1 MPSTDPFVEA
11 SLPPLPPQAEDVAWP
26 TAHWPA
32 GELQAVDLQSV
43 HDLVDRAFTDQP
55 RDDLALTLAVVI
67 IQGGRL
73 VLERYG
79 PETDADTPLVS
90 WSMAKSITHAAMGP
104 RVGDGRVDPDGAATV
119 AEWADPADPRSAI
132 STADLL
138 AMRSGLHWVEDY
150 VDPDASTCLAMLF
163 GAERADMAHFAA
175 SLPLE
180 DPVGSN
186 FVYSSGTTN
195 ILSRMIG
202 DAVGG
207 NEAAMRRH
215 LHEVVF
221 GPLGMASAEPRFDK
235 AGTFVGSSYVWAT
248 ARDFARFGHWYLRDG
263 VWDGQRLL
271 PEGWVDRARRLQS
284 VDPDDDAV
292 GYGEQWWVKV
302 GSELGVF
309 WASGYEGQSIT
320 VIPGADTVIVR
331 LGKTPIEHAPAL
343 QAWRWD
349 LLKALT
355 GTG

>member
-11 SLPPLPPQAEDVAWP
+11 SLPRFRRRPRTSPGPPPTGLRVSCGPSTCSRCMTSLIEHLPI
-26 TAHWPA
+26 
-32 GELQAVDLQSV
+32 S
-43 HDLVDRAFTDQP
+43 

-104 RVGDGRVDPDGAATV
+104 LVGDGRVDPDGAATV

-221 GPLGMASAEPRFDK
+221 GPLGMASAE
-235 AGTFVGSSYVWAT
+235 A
-248 ARDFARFGHWYLRDG
+248 
-263 VWDGQRLL
+263 
-271 PEGWVDRARRLQS
+271 
-284 VDPDDDAV
+284 
-292 GYGEQWWVKV
+292 
-302 GSELGVF
+302 
-309 WASGYEGQSIT
+309 
-320 VIPGADTVIVR
+320 
-331 LGKTPIEHAPAL
+331 AL
-343 QAWRWD
+343 
-349 LLKALT
+349 
-355 GTG
+355 

>member
-1 MPSTDPFVEA
+1 
-11 SLPPLPPQAEDVAWP
+11 
-26 TAHWPA
+26 
-32 GELQAVDLQSV
+32 
-43 HDLVDRAFTDQP
+43 
-55 RDDLALTLAVVI
+55 
-67 IQGGRL
+67 
-73 VLERYG
+73 
-79 PETDADTPLVS
+79 
-90 WSMAKSITHAAMGP
+90 
-104 RVGDGRVDPDGAATV
+104 
-119 AEWADPADPRSAI
+119 
-132 STADLL
+132 
-138 AMRSGLHWVEDY
+138 
-150 VDPDASTCLAMLF
+150 
-163 GAERADMAHFAA
+163 MAHFAA

>member
-1 MPSTDPFVEA
+1 MSITSSPTEQ
-11 SLPPLPPQAEDVAWP
+11 SLPPLPPQAENTPWPTDAWP
-26 TAHWPA
+26 T
-32 GELQAVDLQSV
+32 GELEAVDAQAVN
-43 HDLVDRAFTDQP
+43 DLVALAFTDQP
-55 RDDLALTLAVVI
+55 RDDLALTLAVVV

-79 PETDADTPLVS
+79 PETDAETPLVS
-90 WSMAKSITHAAMGP
+90 WSMAKSITQAALGTL
-104 RVGDGRVDPDGAATV
+104 VLDGAVDADGPAPV
-119 AEWADPADPRSAI
+119 PEWADQSDPRSAI
-132 STADLL
+132 GTEDLL
-138 AMRSGLHWVEDY
+138 AMRSGLHWIEDY

-163 GAERADMAHFAA
+163 GEQRADMAHYAA

-180 DPVGSN
+180 DPVGSR

-195 ILSRMIG
+195 ILSRITG

-207 NEAAMRRH
+207 GAQAMEAH
-215 LHEVVF
+215 LDDRLF
-221 GPLGMASAEPRFDK
+221 GPLGMTSADPRFDD

-263 VWDGQRLL
+263 VWDGKRLL
-271 PEGWVDRARRLQS
+271 PEGWVDRARALQS
-284 VDPDDDAV
+284 IDPEDDAV

-302 GSELGVF
+302 ASELGVF

-320 VIPGADTVIVR
+320 VVPGADTVIVR

-343 QAWRWD
+343 QQWRWD

-355 GTG
+355 GRG